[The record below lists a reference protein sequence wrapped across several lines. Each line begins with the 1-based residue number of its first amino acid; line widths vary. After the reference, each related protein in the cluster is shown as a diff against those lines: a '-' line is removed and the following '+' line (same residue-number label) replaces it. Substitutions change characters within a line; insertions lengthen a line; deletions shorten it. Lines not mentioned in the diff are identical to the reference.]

1 MSDISRKIT
10 YWVDIVLAVGFGVA
24 SAFAIFLFD
33 KIVELSHGFSPSTL
47 GKPMLV
53 LIPSIGGLIVGIIA
67 YFSKIN
73 PPGGVVDVIESI
85 SVKRVVLGN
94 PKMLL
99 KPALAAVSIIS
110 GNPVGSE
117 GPVVILGAQ
126 VAAIFGYGIKLPR
139 ERRRML
145 IACGASAGFAAAF
158 LSPLSAIAFSFEVIL
173 LEYSTY
179 EFAMLALS
187 AGSAFGFAKIIGME
201 SVLDIPAMSSIA
213 VSDLPWFLVIGIT
226 CFGVGFF
233 WISLT
238 KWFEHNVKK
247 LPYASILGPTIAGL
261 AVGIILLFVPQIW
274 GPGYPVMSSLFAN
287 PVSIWLALSLLV
299 GKLVGNAMVLG
310 MGGAGG
316 DLAPAMFLGGSI
328 GAVFSSFIGRMNPSL
343 VLAGICAQLSATMHA
358 PLTGILL
365 AVELSGQ
372 VIEVMPVMVACAVA
386 ALISIKFMPWSI
398 YEEKA
403 KERGLL
409 REKPQFQKPEETLIG
424 EYMDKKFYTF
434 NADGKI
440 KDAIQLMRVHNLQGL
455 TIISE
460 DKLFG
465 LLTLKDLREKVTSE
479 NLENKVRGICTTEVN
494 VVNTET
500 TVGSAWKHM
509 KESESGWLFVTAKH
523 NPGKILGV
531 VTKDDLLFAF
541 ARKSS
546 RINE

>member
-1 MSDISRKIT
+1 MSNIARKIT
-10 YWVDIVLAVGFGVA
+10 YWVDIALAVGFGVA
-24 SAFAIFLFD
+24 SAFVIFLFG
-33 KIVELSHGFSPSTL
+33 KIVELSHSFSPYTL
-47 GKPMLV
+47 GKPL
-53 LIPSIGGLIVGIIA
+53 LLLLPAIGGLIVGIVA

-126 VAAIFGYGIKLPR
+126 VAALFGYSIKLPR

-187 AGSAFGFAKIIGME
+187 AGSAFGFAKIIGIE
-201 SVLDIPAMSSIA
+201 PVLHIPAMSAIMA
-213 VSDLPWFLVIGIT
+213 SDLPWFLAIGIV
-226 CFGVGFF
+226 CFGVGFL

-238 KWFEHNVKK
+238 KQFEHLLKK
-247 LPYASILGPTIAGL
+247 LPFAAIVGPTLAGL
-261 AVGIILLFVPQIW
+261 AVGMILFFVPQIW
-274 GPGYPVMSSLFAN
+274 GPGYTVMSSLFAN
-287 PVSIWLALSLLV
+287 PVSIWIALSLLV

-316 DLAPAMFLGGSI
+316 DLAPAMFLGSSI
-328 GAVFSSFIGRMNPSL
+328 GAMFSSLIGRMNPSL

-403 KERGLL
+403 KERGLQ

-424 EYMDKKFYTF
+424 EYMNRKFEIF
-434 NADGKI
+434 NSKGKI
-440 KDAIQLMRVHNLQGL
+440 KDAIQLMRKQNLQGL
-455 TIISE
+455 TIIK
-460 DKLFG
+460 DGKLFG
-465 LLTLKDLREKVTSE
+465 LLTLKDLREKVKSE
-479 NLENKVRGICTTEVN
+479 NLDESVGKICTTEVE
-494 VVNTET
+494 VITPET
-500 TVGSAWKHM
+500 TVGNAWKLM
-509 KESESGWLFVTAKH
+509 KESENDWIFVTSKQ
-523 NPGKILGV
+523 NPEKVLGV